1 MTRNNVIKFYVVI
14 KKNEKKNIFD
24 TMKIVMTRLCIEQL
38 QSMYVTLS
46 TMQFSEYTIHISVR
60 VCARALVC
68 INIVA
73 FQHVRPFII
82 WNLS

>member
-46 TMQFSEYTIHISVR
+46 TMNFFEYTTYMCVRARVR
-60 VCARALVC
+60 VCKFEPPYPA
-68 INIVA
+68 
-73 FQHVRPFII
+73 
-82 WNLS
+82 S